1 MKQVDLHVHS
11 TYSDGTNTPSE
22 LIAIA
27 SSKNLSAI
35 ALTDHDTLD
44 GIPDALKAAGN
55 SEVEL
60 IPGVELSTNFN
71 NTEVHI
77 VGLFI
82 DYTNNAINDY
92 LKTQRESRIN
102 RNIAICERFCSI
114 GINIT
119 YEQMLKLYPDAVIT
133 RAHFADYLVKKGV
146 PFREAHG
153 IVGQLVLMCIEK
165 NIALDDLSL
174 DEYKAVSPVF
184 DEDIYEAISLQ
195 TCVDKRLTLGAPGPE
210 VMNKVIAI
218 YDEYMKEN

>member
-133 RAHFADYLVKKGV
+133 RAHFADYLVKNHYTGD
-146 PFREAHG
+146 RNEAF
-153 IVGQLVLMCIEK
+153 
-165 NIALDDLSL
+165 DRYLSPGKPCFVNRHKV
-174 DEYKAVSPVF
+174 DPSEAVS
-184 DEDIYEAISLQ
+184 IIH
-195 TCVDKRLTLGAPGPE
+195 
-210 VMNKVIAI
+210 
-218 YDEYMKEN
+218 

>member
-114 GINIT
+114 GI
-119 YEQMLKLYPDAVIT
+119 
-133 RAHFADYLVKKGV
+133 
-146 PFREAHG
+146 
-153 IVGQLVLMCIEK
+153 
-165 NIALDDLSL
+165 
-174 DEYKAVSPVF
+174 
-184 DEDIYEAISLQ
+184 
-195 TCVDKRLTLGAPGPE
+195 
-210 VMNKVIAI
+210 
-218 YDEYMKEN
+218 

>member
-77 VGLFI
+77 VGLLLITLTMPSMIILKHSASHASTVTFQ
-82 DYTNNAINDY
+82 YVNA
-92 LKTQRESRIN
+92 S
-102 RNIAICERFCSI
+102 
-114 GINIT
+114 
-119 YEQMLKLYPDAVIT
+119 
-133 RAHFADYLVKKGV
+133 H
-146 PFREAHG
+146 
-153 IVGQLVLMCIEK
+153 QLVLI
-165 NIALDDLSL
+165 LH
-174 DEYKAVSPVF
+174 
-184 DEDIYEAISLQ
+184 
-195 TCVDKRLTLGAPGPE
+195 
-210 VMNKVIAI
+210 MNKC
-218 YDEYMKEN
+218 

>member
-102 RNIAICERFCSI
+102 RNIAICERFCS
-114 GINIT
+114 T
-119 YEQMLKLYPDAVIT
+119 
-133 RAHFADYLVKKGV
+133 
-146 PFREAHG
+146 
-153 IVGQLVLMCIEK
+153 VLI
-165 NIALDDLSL
+165 LH
-174 DEYKAVSPVF
+174 
-184 DEDIYEAISLQ
+184 
-195 TCVDKRLTLGAPGPE
+195 
-210 VMNKVIAI
+210 MNKC
-218 YDEYMKEN
+218 

>member
-71 NTEVHI
+71 NTVI
-77 VGLFI
+77 LQYV
-82 DYTNNAINDY
+82 NASV
-92 LKTQRESRIN
+92 QS
-102 RNIAICERFCSI
+102 
-114 GINIT
+114 
-119 YEQMLKLYPDAVIT
+119 
-133 RAHFADYLVKKGV
+133 
-146 PFREAHG
+146 
-153 IVGQLVLMCIEK
+153 VLI
-165 NIALDDLSL
+165 LH
-174 DEYKAVSPVF
+174 
-184 DEDIYEAISLQ
+184 
-195 TCVDKRLTLGAPGPE
+195 
-210 VMNKVIAI
+210 MNKC
-218 YDEYMKEN
+218 

>member
-82 DYTNNAINDY
+82 D
-92 LKTQRESRIN
+92 
-102 RNIAICERFCSI
+102 
-114 GINIT
+114 
-119 YEQMLKLYPDAVIT
+119 
-133 RAHFADYLVKKGV
+133 
-146 PFREAHG
+146 
-153 IVGQLVLMCIEK
+153 
-165 NIALDDLSL
+165 
-174 DEYKAVSPVF
+174 
-184 DEDIYEAISLQ
+184 
-195 TCVDKRLTLGAPGPE
+195 
-210 VMNKVIAI
+210 
-218 YDEYMKEN
+218 

>member
-77 VGLFI
+77 VGLLLI
-82 DYTNNAINDY
+82 TLTMPSMIILKHSVSHASTVILQYVNASV
-92 LKTQRESRIN
+92 QS
-102 RNIAICERFCSI
+102 
-114 GINIT
+114 
-119 YEQMLKLYPDAVIT
+119 
-133 RAHFADYLVKKGV
+133 
-146 PFREAHG
+146 
-153 IVGQLVLMCIEK
+153 VLI
-165 NIALDDLSL
+165 LH
-174 DEYKAVSPVF
+174 
-184 DEDIYEAISLQ
+184 
-195 TCVDKRLTLGAPGPE
+195 
-210 VMNKVIAI
+210 MNKC
-218 YDEYMKEN
+218 

>member
-133 RAHFADYLVKKGV
+133 RAHFADYLVKNHYTGD
-146 PFREAHG
+146 RNEAF
-153 IVGQLVLMCIEK
+153 
-165 NIALDDLSL
+165 DRYLS
-174 DEYKAVSPVF
+174 
-184 DEDIYEAISLQ
+184 
-195 TCVDKRLTLGAPGPE
+195 PG
-210 VMNKVIAI
+210 K
-218 YDEYMKEN
+218 